1 MNVLLA
7 AVLASCAAAS
17 EPAPAAPAA
26 PAAAPT
32 AGATVTMIKD
42 RFIEA
47 VETPAKNKALEQL
60 AKTAPASGSDVAGLF
75 DLFSRFPDPA
85 VRKAVMDSLALLTP
99 DRPQLEPLFINYLK
113 QPEAEAQLYGINGA
127 FRLKARS
134 ALPLIRSIA
143 ARKFESASLSDATML
158 SERHAWWTQYEALSV
173 LAQWEPEAAYSN
185 TKRRAEESPAVG
197 RLLGR
202 FYWKKTLP
210 ELKSWSASAN
220 PLTRE
225 RAAQAASAAIEPADA
240 RATRDEM
247 LKLLRDTKADA
258 ELRHQI
264 ALKVGMSSTDEEAEQ
279 LVAEHDAQK
288 TDAERLYWAAAAFAS
303 RSPKAVP
310 LLARYAA
317 NSADE
322 VMSKGAENQL
332 VDMVGAAEAAKLV
345 EAQKA
350 PKK

>member
-1 MNVLLA
+1 MNALFAVLLA
-7 AVLASCAAAS
+7 ASAQAS
-17 EPAPAAPAA
+17 EPAIPAASTA
-26 PAAAPT
+26 PAPT

-47 VETPAKNKALEQL
+47 VESPAKNKALEQL

-113 QPEAEAQLYGINGA
+113 QPEPEAQLYGINGA

-210 ELKSWSASAN
+210 ELKGWAASSN

-225 RAAQAASAAIEPADA
+225 RAAQAASASIEPADA

-247 LKLLRDTKADA
+247 MKILRDPKADA
-258 ELRHQI
+258 ELRHQL
-264 ALKVGMSSTDEEAEQ
+264 ALKIGMSSTDEEAEA

-288 TDAERLYWAAAAFAS
+288 TDAERLYWASAAFAS
-303 RSPKAVP
+303 RSAKAIP
-310 LLARYAA
+310 LIARYAA

-332 VDMVGAAEAAKLV
+332 VDMVGATEAAKLI